1 MKKLLTFAASI
12 CAAALMFTGCPSVHS
27 DLDPKIDLSTATI
40 CGSMEDWKGS
50 ALTDNGDGT
59 WAYKFIARGD
69 QENFALRGSNSW
81 GVDYRSADGSTL
93 LPEYKMDEEMEL
105 VPFNSPD
112 CPPLKGLV
120 KGDEYT
126 ITVVP
131 GSTAVKMTIA
141 HTGSKSDTLNII
153 KDGLISTMDF
163 DGDKTYTAVIT
174 TTNANEKFAIYNAT
188 KGKSIVVEKV
198 AVGADAVTA
207 TLGDAALIATDM
219 AAKMEYKVTV
229 VNDSEIKIS
238 IEPNVFQAWIKGGN
252 SAWNGDVV
260 LTNVSKYE
268 LSYEFV
274 MPETTG
280 WGEAAGKLA
289 FKLLSKPGNW
299 DSWIF
304 ADCEVPLNS
313 GYHESGAN
321 KNNNGLFTGLTA
333 GNTYVVSVKVEVKDD
348 GSVETCKVKIE
359 DKVATNYY
367 VIGCISK
374 GAFVKMDLDGA
385 TDKFAYTF
393 KYDAASMT
401 AWGGSLAGGVN
412 FKVNNKDSWSGN
424 TAYSANST
432 ITIGT
437 PAETVTAPDA
447 GNTNI
452 KLEDGKTYKVLF
464 DATAT
469 TITVS
474 EVE

>member
-27 DLDPKIDLSTATI
+27 DLKPKIDLSTATI

-105 VPFNSPD
+105 VPLNSPD

-131 GSTAVKMTIA
+131 GTKAVKMTIA

-163 DGDKTYTAVIT
+163 DGKKTYTAVIK

-188 KGKSIVVEKV
+188 KGKSIVVKSV

-207 TLGDAALIATDM
+207 TLGDAALIETDM
-219 AAKMEYKVTV
+219 AAAMEYKVTV

-238 IEPNVFQAWIKGGN
+238 IEPNVFQAFLNGG
-252 SAWNGDVV
+252 ADWTDVA
-260 LTNVSKYE
+260 LNNTSKYE

-274 MPETTG
+274 MPATTG
-280 WGEAAGKLA
+280 WGEAAGTVA
-289 FKLLSKPGNW
+289 FKLLSKAGNW

-313 GYHESGAN
+313 GYHESGAD

-359 DKVATNYY
+359 DKVDIHYY
-367 VIGCISK
+367 VIGDFAGNFI
-374 GAFVKMDLDGA
+374 AMDLDGA
-385 TDKFAYTF
+385 KDKFAYTF
-393 KYDAASMT
+393 KYDAAAMT

-412 FKVNNKDSWSGN
+412 FKVNNKDGWSGN

-437 PAETVTAPDA
+437 AAETVTDPGA

>member
-1 MKKLLTFAASI
+1 MKKLLTFAASV

-27 DLDPKIDLSTATI
+27 DLAPKIDLSAATI

-59 WAYKFIARGD
+59 WAYKFIARGE

-163 DGDKTYTAVIT
+163 DGDKTYTAVIRT
-174 TTNANEKFAIYNAT
+174 TEANEKFAIYNAT
-188 KGKSIVVEKV
+188 KGKSIVVESV

-219 AAKMEYKVTV
+219 AAAMEYKVKV

-238 IEPNVFQAWIKGGN
+238 IEPNVFQAFLNGGAPW
-252 SAWNGDVV
+252 SDVA
-260 LTNVSKYE
+260 LNNTSKYE

-274 MPETTG
+274 MPATTS
-280 WGEAAGKLA
+280 WGEAAGTVA

-313 GYHESGAN
+313 GYHESGAD

-359 DKVATNYY
+359 DKVDVHYY
-367 VIGCISK
+367 VIGDFAGNFI
-374 GAFVKMDLDGA
+374 AMDLDGA

-401 AWGGSLAGGVN
+401 AWGGSLDAGVN
-412 FKVNNKDSWSGN
+412 FKVNNKDGWSGN
-424 TAYSANST
+424 IAYSANKT
-432 ITIGT
+432 IQLGT
-437 PAETVTAPDA
+437 AAETVTDPGAK
-447 GNTNI
+447 NTII

-464 DATAT
+464 DATAK

>member
-163 DGDKTYTAVIT
+163 DGDKTYTAVIKT
-174 TTNANEKFAIYNAT
+174 TKANEKFAIYNAT
-188 KGKSIVVEKV
+188 KGKSIVVKSV
-198 AVGADAVTA
+198 AVGPDAVTA

-219 AAKMEYKVTV
+219 AAAMEYKVTV

-238 IEPNVFQAWIKGGN
+238 IEPNVFQAFLNGG
-252 SAWNGDVV
+252 AGWTDVA
-260 LTNVSKYE
+260 LNNTSKYE
-268 LSYEFV
+268 LSYEFT

-280 WGEAAGKLA
+280 WGEAAGTVA

-313 GYHESGAN
+313 GYHESGAD

-333 GNTYVVSVKVEVKDD
+333 GKTYVISVKVEVKDD

-359 DKVATNYY
+359 DKVDVHYY
-367 VIGCISK
+367 VIGDFAGNFI
-374 GAFVKMDLDGA
+374 AMDLDGA

-401 AWGGSLAGGVN
+401 AWGGSLDAGVN
-412 FKVNNKDSWSGN
+412 FKVNNKDGWSGN

-432 ITIGT
+432 ITIGK
-437 PAETVTAPDA
+437 PAATVTDPSA
-447 GNTNI
+447 GNTKI

>member
-1 MKKLLTFAASI
+1 M
-12 CAAALMFTGCPSVHS
+12 
-27 DLDPKIDLSTATI
+27 
-40 CGSMEDWKGS
+40 
-50 ALTDNGDGT
+50 
-59 WAYKFIARGD
+59 
-69 QENFALRGSNSW
+69 
-81 GVDYRSADGSTL
+81 
-93 LPEYKMDEEMEL
+93 
-105 VPFNSPD
+105 
-112 CPPLKGLV
+112 
-120 KGDEYT
+120 
-126 ITVVP
+126 
-131 GSTAVKMTIA
+131 
-141 HTGSKSDTLNII
+141 
-153 KDGLISTMDF
+153 
-163 DGDKTYTAVIT
+163 
-174 TTNANEKFAIYNAT
+174 
-188 KGKSIVVEKV
+188 
-198 AVGADAVTA
+198 
-207 TLGDAALIATDM
+207 GDAALIATDM
-219 AAKMEYKVTV
+219 AATMEYKVTV

-268 LSYEFV
+268 LSYEFE

-280 WGEAAGKLA
+280 WGEAAGTVA

-313 GYHESGAN
+313 GYHESGAD

-359 DKVATNYY
+359 DKVDVHYY
-367 VIGCISK
+367 VIGDFAGNFI
-374 GAFVKMDLDGA
+374 AMDLDGA

-401 AWGGSLAGGVN
+401 AWGGSLDAGVN
-412 FKVNNKDSWSGN
+412 FKVNNKDGWSGN

>member
-163 DGDKTYTAVIT
+163 DGDKTYTAVIRT
-174 TTNANEKFAIYNAT
+174 TKANEKFAIYNAT
-188 KGKSIVVEKV
+188 KGKSIVVESV
-198 AVGADAVTA
+198 AVDADAVTA
-207 TLGDAALIATDM
+207 TLGDAALIETDM
-219 AAKMEYKVTV
+219 AAAMEYKVTV

-238 IEPNVFQAWIKGGN
+238 IKPNVFQAFLKGGAGW
-252 SAWNGDVV
+252 SDVA
-260 LTNVSKYE
+260 LINTSKYE
-268 LSYEFV
+268 LSYEFE
-274 MPETTG
+274 MPASTG
-280 WGEAAGKLA
+280 WGEDAGTVA

-313 GYHESGAN
+313 GYHESGAD

-333 GNTYVVSVKVEVKDD
+333 GNTYVVSVKVKVKDD

-359 DKVATNYY
+359 DKVDVHYY
-367 VIGCISK
+367 VIGDFAGNFI
-374 GAFVKMDLDGA
+374 AMDLDGA

-393 KYDAASMT
+393 KYDAAAMK
-401 AWGGSLAGGVN
+401 AWGGSLDAGVN
-412 FKVNNKDSWSGN
+412 FKVNNKDGWSGN
-424 TAYSANST
+424 TAYTANST

-437 PAETVTAPDA
+437 PAATVTYPTA